1 MEFAQMFKPTRS
13 FVLLLLFVPTL
24 TIKAKDT
31 QAAETTDQE
40 VTLVV
45 DELENAI
52 QGKSHRPLEEIVT
65 EDATFQ
71 GTRPLRA
78 MLRDAKPVKFA
89 PDSRRYWL
97 KLSEIEPNSKLSQYI
112 PKGVDADNSVLVF
125 RNTDERDNRRFRVFY
140 WLSKIDGKWM
150 VVYNADGWDSA
161 DPLASAA
168 KELSAHMVNQN
179 GVAKP

>member
-1 MEFAQMFKPTRS
+1 MFKPNRFS
-13 FVLLLLFVPTL
+13 LLLLLLLPTL
-24 TIKAKDT
+24 AIEAQETRAVET
-31 QAAETTDQE
+31 AEQE
-40 VTLVV
+40 VTIVV

-71 GTRPLRA
+71 GMRPLRK
-78 MLRDAKPVKFA
+78 MLRDAKPIKFA

-112 PKGVDADNSVLVF
+112 PEGVDADESVLVF
-125 RNTDERDNRRFRVFY
+125 RNTDQRDDRRFRVFY
-140 WLSKIDGKWM
+140 WLTKTEGKWM

-168 KELSAHMVNQN
+168 QELSADMVKRN
-179 GVAKP
+179 GVTKP